1 MIASTKRGARR
12 GDSVYPSIVSLRRKR
27 PRMFDKTILDMWFDD
42 DSFHMFLISV
52 DDKGTLFLTEREP
65 ERVR

>member
-1 MIASTKRGARR
+1 
-12 GDSVYPSIVSLRRKR
+12 
-27 PRMFDKTILDMWFDD
+27 MFDKTILDMWFDD